1 MVENSPVPAHS
12 GFDHARLINELRQW
26 LEREGGNQRIPQAL
40 DLLAEHTARSWASG
54 HASPAMDADTL
65 RKLHRDT
72 HGGVEQDVPASRWLK
87 RREVEQ
93 WWEYRREAI
102 EQLARSRQMDAAPA
116 LTILSGGGRGN
127 PTQYR
132 LDLIPLPA
140 QNEDAD
146 GSGDSNTACAVR
158 YQSEPATP
166 AWWLRPL
173 LGRAPFRMRSVRGYL
188 LMGLV
193 VGEALALLLAAVLVL
208 VSFSY
213 ARPISTV
220 DVAAL
225 LVLGFAGWTWWHFMQ
240 PIIRLPAE
248 RITAA
253 NDLLLGWSQINGQF
267 RLVRD
272 VHSKRLG
279 GWFQLERHHGTCP
292 LCSGEVDV
300 FEGGKAFPG
309 RLIGRC
315 SDSPIEHVFSFDPV
329 SRVGHPLLQHAAPY
343 ESNRFQSKWT

>member
-1 MVENSPVPAHS
+1 MVKNSPEPAHS
-12 GFDHARLINELRQW
+12 GFDQARVINELRQW
-26 LEREGGNQRIPQAL
+26 LEREGGNQRIPQVL
-40 DLLAEHTARSWASG
+40 DLLAGHTARSWASG
-54 HASPAMDADTL
+54 LPSPAVDADTL
-65 RKLHRDT
+65 RLLHRDA
-72 HGGVEQDVPASRWLK
+72 HGGVEQDAPASKWLK
-87 RREVEQ
+87 RREVQQ
-93 WWEYRREAI
+93 WWAFRREAI
-102 EQLARSRQMDAAPA
+102 EQVFRSRQMDAAPA

-132 LDLIPLPA
+132 LDLVPLPSRNDEA
-140 QNEDAD
+140 ESPSDT
-146 GSGDSNTACAVR
+146 TAPNAVG

-166 AWWLRPL
+166 VWWLRPI

-188 LMGLV
+188 LIGLV
-193 VGEALALLLAAVLVL
+193 LAEALALLLAGLLALL
-208 VSFSY
+208 SLSY

-220 DVAAL
+220 DVATL

-240 PIIRLPAE
+240 PIIRLPTE

-253 NDLLLGWSQINGQF
+253 NDLLLGWSQMNGQF

-272 VHSKRLG
+272 AHSKRLG

-300 FEGGKAFPG
+300 FDGGKAFPG

-315 SDSPIEHVFSFDPV
+315 GDSPIEHVFSFDPV
-329 SRVGHPLLQHAAPY
+329 SRTGHPLYRQAI
-343 ESNRFQSKWT
+343 ST